1 LAGCIYCIDNDIL
14 KKLATFDLFDETV
27 SLFNADPDQINVL
40 ATAKYKFQGDWEKVK
55 AGKARQAESQFVN
68 YEKTIEL
75 ATALPQIAQVEVDQ
89 DLFAQISQFKD
100 INQGEAILTVHIT
113 EILQKD
119 EEFQAFIFT
128 GDKNYL
134 RALAA
139 VSLPTFQETLK
150 HRFWCLE
157 QLILRDIET
166 YGFESVRDKVVPARE
181 CDQSIKAV
189 FGSGALST
197 EQNAIATLTN
207 YIETLRQ
214 ETGDLLHPYPY
225 WLCSTVIGLSL
236 SPL

>member
-1 LAGCIYCIDNDIL
+1 MAGSIYCIDNDIL
-14 KKLATFDLFDETV
+14 KKLATFDLFDKTV
-27 SLFNADPDQINVL
+27 SLFNATPEKIRVL
-40 ATAKYKFQGDWEKVK
+40 ETAKYKFQGDWDKIK
-55 AGKARQAESQFVN
+55 KGKARKPEALFVN
-68 YEKTIEL
+68 YERTIEL
-75 ATALPQIAQVEVDQ
+75 ATTLPQIGQLEVDQ
-89 DLFAQISQFKD
+89 DLFIQISQCESID
-100 INQGEAILTVHIT
+100 EGEAILTVHIT

-139 VSLPTFQETLK
+139 VDFPTFQKILA

-166 YGFESVRDKVVPARE
+166 YGFESVRDQIVPVRK
-181 CDQSIKAV
+181 CDKAIKAV

-197 EQNAIATLTN
+197 EPNAVEILTS

-214 ETGDLLHPYPY
+214 ETGNLLHPYPH
-225 WLCSTVIGLSL
+225 GA
-236 SPL
+236 